1 MTHFGTRCTH
11 VQNIES
17 AVPELRETGVLS
29 AAGLSQSS
37 GGSPEP
43 ARYSGSELREKIM
56 MNSRPSRLLIVDD
69 NEMNRDMF
77 ARRLERKGY
86 VVGLA
91 ENAKELLTRVKQD
104 AVDLVLLDIEMP
116 EISGLD
122 ALQELRQRY
131 SAAELPIIMVTGKA
145 QSDDIVKALDLGA
158 NDYLTK
164 PIDFPVAVA
173 RIGTQLSHKHAQE
186 ALKESEER
194 YALAAL
200 GSNDGLWDWNLL
212 SNVVHFSPRWKAMLG
227 YQEDEIGDTPEQWF
241 ERIHDADRERVKEE
255 IAAHQKGLTPHF
267 ESEHRVVHKDGS
279 FHWMLSRGVAVH
291 DASGNASRMAGSQTD
306 ITEGK
311 VSDPLT
317 GLPNRLL
324 FIDRVGRLVKHMKRR
339 KDHLFAV
346 LFLDLDGFKMIND
359 SMGHL
364 IGDQLLLGVANRLE
378 KCLRSTDTVARLGE
392 TFTVAR
398 LGGDEFTVLLD
409 DIKDPGDA
417 KSAADR
423 MMKAL
428 ASPFILGGKE
438 VFTSVSIGIALS
450 NSAYEQPEE
459 ILRDADTAMY
469 RAKSLGKAR
478 YEVFDADMRA
488 SVMARLQLETDLRRA
503 LERGE
508 FRNFYQPIVA
518 LVSGE
523 IAGFEA
529 LLRWQHPTRGLLAP
543 SEFIPV
549 AEETGLIRELG
560 WWNLREACRQITEWR
575 AGLIAHR
582 HLTISVNLSAKQ
594 FLQPNLVEDIRKLLV
609 ELALPAEALKLE
621 ITEST
626 VMADPSGAV
635 EMLQQIKDL
644 GIRLAIDDFGTG
656 YSSLSYLHRFPLDT
670 LKIDRSF
677 ISVMEENGEGME
689 IARSILPM
697 ANHLRLD
704 VVAEGVET
712 IQQVAL
718 LKRLECKYG
727 QGYYFSRPLSAEG
740 IAALLAGDLAWQT
753 CGQAK

>member
-1 MTHFGTRCTH
+1 
-11 VQNIES
+11 
-17 AVPELRETGVLS
+17 
-29 AAGLSQSS
+29 
-37 GGSPEP
+37 
-43 ARYSGSELREKIM
+43 M
-56 MNSRPSRLLIVDD
+56 MNARQSRLLIVDD
-69 NEMNRDMF
+69 NEMNRDML
-77 ARRLERKGY
+77 ARRLARKGY
-86 VVGLA
+86 VIGLA
-91 ENAKELLTRVKQD
+91 ENAQDLLQRVKQD
-104 AVDLVLLDIEMP
+104 VVDLVLLDIEMP
-116 EISGLD
+116 DISGLD
-122 ALQELRQRY
+122 ALKTLREHY
-131 SAAELPIIMVTGKA
+131 SPAELPIIMVTAKT
-145 QSDDIVKALDLGA
+145 QSEDIVKALDLGA

-164 PIDFPVAVA
+164 PIDFAVAVA
-173 RIGTQLSHKHAQE
+173 RIGTQLSHKKAQE

-194 YALAAL
+194 YALAAR
-200 GSNDGLWDWNLL
+200 GSNDGLWDWNL
-212 SNVVHFSPRWKAMLG
+212 SANVVHFSPRWKAMLG
-227 YQEDEIGDTPEQWF
+227 YQEGEIGERPEEWF
-241 ERIHDADRERVKEE
+241 DRIHDADRERVKKE

-267 ESEHRVVHKDGS
+267 ESEHRVLHKDGS
-279 FHWMLSRGVAVH
+279 FRWMLSRGVAVH
-291 DASGNASRMAGSQTD
+291 DASGNALRMAGSQTD

-324 FIDRVGRLVKHMKRR
+324 FIDRVGRLIKHTKRR
-339 KDHLFAV
+339 KDQLFAV
-346 LFLDLDGFKMIND
+346 LFLDLDGFKMVND

-409 DIKDPGDA
+409 DIKDPSDA
-417 KSAADR
+417 KRAADR

-428 ASPFILGGKE
+428 ASPFLLGGKE

-450 NSAYEQPEE
+450 NSAYEQPED

-488 SVMARLQLETDLRRA
+488 SVMARLQLETDLHRA

-508 FRNFYQPIVA
+508 LRNFYQPIVA
-518 LVSGE
+518 LASGE

-529 LLRWQHPTRGLLAP
+529 LLRWQHPTRGLLGP
-543 SEFIPV
+543 IEFIPV

-560 WWNLREACRQITEWR
+560 WWNLREACRQISEWR
-575 AGLIAHR
+575 GGLIAQR
-582 HLTISVNLSAKQ
+582 RLTISVNLSAKQ
-594 FLQPNLVEDIRKLLV
+594 FLQPNLVEDIRKLLI
-609 ELALPAEALKLE
+609 ELALPPEALKLE

-626 VMADPSGAV
+626 VMADPSAAV
-635 EMLQQIKDL
+635 EMLQQIKSL
-644 GIRLAIDDFGTG
+644 GIHLAIDDFGTG

-677 ISVMEENGEGME
+677 ISGMGDDGEGME
-689 IARSILPM
+689 IARTILPM
-697 ANHLRLD
+697 ANNLRLD

-718 LKRLECKYG
+718 LKKLHCKYG

-740 IAALLAGDLAWQT
+740 TAALLAGDLTWQACEQT
-753 CGQAK
+753 K

>member
-1 MTHFGTRCTH
+1 M
-11 VQNIES
+11 
-17 AVPELRETGVLS
+17 
-29 AAGLSQSS
+29 
-37 GGSPEP
+37 
-43 ARYSGSELREKIM
+43 M
-56 MNSRPSRLLIVDD
+56 MNTRPSRLLIVDD

-86 VVGLA
+86 VIGLA
-91 ENAKELLTRVKQD
+91 EDAKQLLERVKQD

-122 ALQELRQRY
+122 ALKALREHY
-131 SAAELPIIMVTGKA
+131 SPAELPIVMVTAKT
-145 QSDDIVKALDLGA
+145 QSDDIVTALDLGA

-173 RIGTQLSHKHAQE
+173 RIGTQLSHKRAQE

-194 YALAAL
+194 YALASR
-200 GSNDGLWDWNLL
+200 GSNDGLWDWNL
-212 SNVVHFSPRWKAMLG
+212 SANVVHFSPRWKAMLG
-227 YQEDEIGDTPEQWF
+227 YEEGEIGDTPEEWF
-241 ERIHDADRERVKEE
+241 GRIHDADRERVKEE
-255 IAAHQKGLTPHF
+255 IAAHQKGLNPHF
-267 ESEHRVVHKDGS
+267 ESEHRMLHKDGS
-279 FHWMLSRGVAVH
+279 FRWMLSRGVAVH
-291 DASGNASRMAGSQTD
+291 DASRKVLRMAGSQTD

-324 FIDRVGRLVKHMKRR
+324 FIDRVGRLVKHTKRR
-339 KDHLFAV
+339 KDQLFAV

-409 DIKDPGDA
+409 HIKDPSDA
-417 KSAADR
+417 KRAAER

-428 ASPFILGGKE
+428 ALPFILGGKE

-450 NSAYEQPEE
+450 NSAYEQPED

-488 SVMARLQLETDLRRA
+488 SVMARLQLETDLHRA

-508 FRNFYQPIVA
+508 LRNFYQPIVA
-518 LVSGE
+518 LASGE

-529 LLRWQHPTRGLLAP
+529 LLRWQHPTRGLLGP
-543 SEFIPV
+543 IEFIPV

-560 WWNLREACRQITEWR
+560 WWNLREACRQISVWR
-575 AGLIAHR
+575 ANLLAHPR
-582 HLTISVNLSAKQ
+582 LTISVNLSAKQ
-594 FLQPNLVEDIRKLLV
+594 FLQPNLVEDIRKLLG
-609 ELALPAEALKLE
+609 ELALPPEALKLE

-626 VMADPSGAV
+626 VMADPSAAV
-635 EMLQQIKDL
+635 EMLQQIKSL
-644 GIRLAIDDFGTG
+644 GIHLAIDDFGTG

-677 ISVMEENGEGME
+677 ISGMGDDGEGME
-689 IARSILPM
+689 IARTILPM
-697 ANHLRLD
+697 ANNLRLD

-712 IQQVAL
+712 MQQVAL
-718 LKRLECKYG
+718 LKKLHCKYG
-727 QGYYFSRPLSAEG
+727 QGYYFSKPLTAEG
-740 IAALLAGDLAWQT
+740 TAALLAGDLTWQACEQT
-753 CGQAK
+753 K

>member
-1 MTHFGTRCTH
+1 MT
-11 VQNIES
+11 
-17 AVPELRETGVLS
+17 
-29 AAGLSQSS
+29 
-37 GGSPEP
+37 
-43 ARYSGSELREKIM
+43 
-56 MNSRPSRLLIVDD
+56 MNARPSRLLIVDD
-69 NEMNRDMF
+69 NEMNRDML
-77 ARRLERKGY
+77 ARRLARKGY
-86 VVGLA
+86 VIGLA
-91 ENAKELLTRVKQD
+91 ENAKGLLERVKQD

-116 EISGLD
+116 EVSGLD
-122 ALQELRQRY
+122 ALKALREHY
-131 SAAELPIIMVTGKA
+131 SAAELPIIMVTAKT
-145 QSDDIVKALDLGA
+145 QSDDIVTALDLGA

-173 RIGTQLSHKHAQE
+173 RIGTQLSHKQAQE
-186 ALKESEER
+186 SLKESEER
-194 YALAAL
+194 YALAAR
-200 GSNDGLWDWNLL
+200 GSNDGLWDWNL
-212 SNVVHFSPRWKAMLG
+212 SANVVHFSPRWKSMLG
-227 YQEDEIGDTPEQWF
+227 YQEGQIGNAPEEWF
-241 ERIHDADRERVKEE
+241 DRIHDADRERVKEE

-267 ESEHRVVHKDGS
+267 ESEHRVLHKDGT
-279 FHWMLSRGVAVH
+279 FRWMLSRGVAVQ
-291 DASGNASRMAGSQTD
+291 DASGNALRMAGSQTD

-324 FIDRVGRLVKHMKRR
+324 FIDRVGRLIKHTKRR
-339 KDHLFAV
+339 KDQLFAV

-364 IGDQLLLGVANRLE
+364 VGDQLLLGVAQRLE
-378 KCLRSTDTVARLGE
+378 KCLRATDTVARLGE
-392 TFTVAR
+392 SFTVAR

-409 DIKDPGDA
+409 DIKDPSDA
-417 KSAADR
+417 KRAADR

-450 NSAYEQPEE
+450 NSAYEQPEDM
-459 ILRDADTAMY
+459 LRDADTAMY
-469 RAKSLGKAR
+469 RAKSQGKAR

-488 SVMARLQLETDLRRA
+488 SVLARLQLETDLRHA

-529 LLRWQHPTRGLLAP
+529 LLRWQHPTRGLLGP
-543 SEFIPV
+543 IEFIPV

-560 WWNLREACRQITEWR
+560 WWNLREACRQISEWR
-575 AGLIAHR
+575 AGIIAHS
-582 HLTISVNLSAKQ
+582 HLTMSVNLSAKQ
-594 FLQPNLVEDIRKLLV
+594 FLQPNLVEDIRKLLG
-609 ELALPAEALKLE
+609 ELALPPEALKLE

-626 VMADPSGAV
+626 VMADPSAAV
-635 EMLQQIKDL
+635 EMLHQIKSL
-644 GIRLAIDDFGTG
+644 GIHLAIDDFGTG

-677 ISVMEENGEGME
+677 ISGMGDDGEGME
-689 IARSILPM
+689 IARTILPM
-697 ANHLRLD
+697 ANNLRLD

-718 LKRLECKYG
+718 LKKLHCKYG
-727 QGYYFSRPLSAEG
+727 QGYYFSRPLSAERTT
-740 IAALLAGDLAWQT
+740 ALLAGDLAWQAPVQT
-753 CGQAK
+753 K

>member
-1 MTHFGTRCTH
+1 
-11 VQNIES
+11 
-17 AVPELRETGVLS
+17 
-29 AAGLSQSS
+29 
-37 GGSPEP
+37 
-43 ARYSGSELREKIM
+43 M
-56 MNSRPSRLLIVDD
+56 MNSRPTRLLIVDD
-69 NEMNRDMF
+69 NEMNRDML

-91 ENAKELLTRVKQD
+91 ENAQELLQRVKQD
-104 AVDLVLLDIEMP
+104 AVDLVLLDVEMP

-122 ALQELRQRY
+122 ALQKLRECY
-131 SAAELPIIMVTGKA
+131 SAAELPIIMVTAKT

-158 NDYLTK
+158 NDYLAK

-173 RIGTQLSHKHAQE
+173 RIGTQLSHKRAQE

-194 YALAAL
+194 YALAAR
-200 GSNDGLWDWNLL
+200 GSNDGLWDWSL
-212 SNVVHFSPRWKAMLG
+212 SANVMYFSARWKAMLG
-227 YQEDEIGDTPEQWF
+227 YQEGEIGDRPEEWF
-241 ERIHDADRERVKEE
+241 DRIHDADRERVKKE
-255 IAAHQKGLTPHF
+255 IAAHQEGLTPHF
-267 ESEHRVVHKDGS
+267 ESEHRVLHKDES
-279 FHWMLSRGVAVH
+279 FRWMLSRGVAIH
-291 DASGNASRMAGSQTD
+291 DVSGNVLRMAGSQTD

-324 FIDRVGRLVKHMKRR
+324 FIDRVGRLVEHRKRHEN
-339 KDHLFAV
+339 HLFAV

-359 SMGHL
+359 SLGHL
-364 IGDQLLLGVANRLE
+364 IGDQLLLGVASRLE

-409 DIKDPGDA
+409 DIKDPSDA
-417 KSAADR
+417 KRAADR
-423 MMKAL
+423 LMKAL
-428 ASPFILGGKE
+428 ASPFLLGGKE

-450 NSAYEQPEE
+450 TSAYENPED

-488 SVMARLQLETDLRRA
+488 GVMARLQLETDLRRA

-508 FRNFYQPIVA
+508 FQNFYQPIVA
-518 LVSGE
+518 LDSGE

-529 LLRWQHPTRGLLAP
+529 LSRWQHPTRGLLGP
-543 SEFIPV
+543 NEFIPV

-560 WWNLREACRQITEWR
+560 WWNLREACRQISEWR
-575 AGLIAHR
+575 AGSLANR

-594 FLQPNLVEDIRKLLV
+594 FLQPNLVEDIRKLLN
-609 ELALPAEALKLE
+609 ELALPPEALKLE

-626 VMADPSGAV
+626 VMTDPTGAV
-635 EMLQQIKDL
+635 EMLQQIKSL

-677 ISVMEENGEGME
+677 VSGMGDDGEGME
-689 IARSILPM
+689 IARTILPM
-697 ANHLRLD
+697 ANSLRLD

-718 LKRLECKYG
+718 LQKLQCKYG

-740 IAALLAGDLAWQT
+740 TAALLAGELAWQA
-753 CGQAK
+753 CEQPV

>member
-1 MTHFGTRCTH
+1 MNPCT
-11 VQNIES
+11 
-17 AVPELRETGVLS
+17 
-29 AAGLSQSS
+29 
-37 GGSPEP
+37 
-43 ARYSGSELREKIM
+43 
-56 MNSRPSRLLIVDD
+56 SRLLIVDD
-69 NEMNRDMF
+69 NEMNRDML
-77 ARRLERKGY
+77 ARRLARKGY
-86 VVGLA
+86 EIAVTQSA
-91 ENAKELLTRVKQD
+91 HDLLERVKLD
-104 AVDLVLLDIEMP
+104 GTDLVLLDIEMP
-116 EISGLD
+116 EVSGLD
-122 ALQELRQRY
+122 ALKTLREAY
-131 SAAELPIIMVTGKA
+131 SAIELPIIMVTAKN
-145 QSDDIVKALDLGA
+145 QSEDIVKALDLGA

-164 PIDFPVAVA
+164 PIDFPVALA
-173 RIGTQLSHKHAQE
+173 RIGTQLSHKRAQE

-194 YALAAL
+194 YALAAR
-200 GSNDGLWDWNLL
+200 GSNDGLWDWNL
-212 SNVVHFSPRWKAMLG
+212 SANVVHFSPRWKAMLG
-227 YQEDEIGDTPEQWF
+227 YQEAQIGDRPEEWF

-267 ESEHRVVHKDGS
+267 ESEHRVLHKDGS
-279 FHWMLSRGVAVH
+279 FRWMLSRGVAVH
-291 DASGNASRMAGSQTD
+291 DTSGNPLRMAGSQTD

-324 FIDRVGRLVKHMKRR
+324 FIDRVGRLVKHTKRR

-359 SMGHL
+359 GMGHL
-364 IGDQLLLGVANRLE
+364 IGDQLLLGVAHRLE

-409 DIKDPGDA
+409 DIKDPDDA
-417 KSAADR
+417 KRAADR

-428 ASPFILGGKE
+428 AAPFILGGKE

-450 NSAYEQPEE
+450 TSAYEQPEE
-459 ILRDADTAMY
+459 MLRDADTAMY

-488 SVMARLQLETDLRRA
+488 SVMARLQLETDLHRA

-508 FRNFYQPIVA
+508 LRNFYQPIVA
-518 LVSGE
+518 LASGE

-529 LLRWQHPTRGLLAP
+529 LLRWQHPTRGLLGP
-543 SEFIPV
+543 IEFIPV

-560 WWNLREACRQITEWR
+560 WWNLREACRQISEWR
-575 AGLIAHR
+575 GGLIAQR
-582 HLTISVNLSAKQ
+582 RLTISVNLSAKQ
-594 FLQPNLVEDIRKLLV
+594 FLQPNLVEDIRKLLI
-609 ELALPAEALKLE
+609 ELALPPDALKLE

-626 VMADPSGAV
+626 VMADPSAAV
-635 EMLQQIKDL
+635 EMLQQIKSL
-644 GIRLAIDDFGTG
+644 GIHLAIDDFGTG

-677 ISVMEENGEGME
+677 ISGMGDDGQGME
-689 IARSILPM
+689 IARTILPM
-697 ANHLRLD
+697 ANNLRLD

-718 LKRLECKYG
+718 LKKLHCKYG

-740 IAALLAGDLAWQT
+740 TAALLAGDLTWQACEQT
-753 CGQAK
+753 K

>member
-1 MTHFGTRCTH
+1 MTM
-11 VQNIES
+11 N
-17 AVPELRETGVLS
+17 
-29 AAGLSQSS
+29 
-37 GGSPEP
+37 
-43 ARYSGSELREKIM
+43 ARP
-56 MNSRPSRLLIVDD
+56 NRLLIVDD
-69 NEMNRDMF
+69 NEMNRDML
-77 ARRLERKGY
+77 ARRLARKGY
-86 VVGLA
+86 VIGLA
-91 ENAKELLTRVKQD
+91 ENAKGLLERVKQD
-104 AVDLVLLDIEMP
+104 SVDLVLLDIEMP
-116 EISGLD
+116 EVTGLD
-122 ALQELRQRY
+122 ALKTLRQHF
-131 SAAELPIIMVTGKA
+131 SPAELPIIMVTAKT
-145 QSDDIVKALDLGA
+145 QSDDIVTALDLGA

-173 RIGTQLSHKHAQE
+173 RIGTQLSHKQAQE

-194 YALAAL
+194 YALAAR
-200 GSNDGLWDWNLL
+200 GSNDGLWDWSLAAD
-212 SNVVHFSPRWKAMLG
+212 VVHFSPRWKSMLG
-227 YQEDEIGDTPEQWF
+227 YQEDQIGDRPEEWF
-241 ERIHDADRERVKEE
+241 DRIHDTDRERVKEE

-267 ESEHRVVHKDGS
+267 ESEHRVLHKDGT
-279 FHWMLSRGVAVH
+279 FRWMLSRGVAVH
-291 DASGNASRMAGSQTD
+291 DASGNTLRMAGSQTD

-324 FIDRVGRLVKHMKRR
+324 FIDRVGRLLKHTKRR
-339 KDHLFAV
+339 KDQLFAV

-359 SMGHL
+359 SMGHQ
-364 IGDQLLLGVANRLE
+364 IGDQLLLGVASRLE
-378 KCLRSTDTVARLGE
+378 KCLRSSDTVARLGE

-409 DIKDPGDA
+409 DIKDPSDA
-417 KSAADR
+417 KRAADR

-428 ASPFILGGKE
+428 APPFILGGKE

-450 NSAYEQPEE
+450 NSAYEQPED

-469 RAKSLGKAR
+469 RAKSQGKAR

-488 SVMARLQLETDLRRA
+488 SVMARLQLENDLRHA

-529 LLRWQHPTRGLLAP
+529 LLRWQHPTRGLLGP
-543 SEFIPV
+543 IEFIPV

-560 WWNLREACRQITEWR
+560 WWNLREACRQISEWR
-575 AGLIAHR
+575 AGVDAHA
-582 HLTISVNLSAKQ
+582 HLTMSVNLSAKQ

-609 ELALPAEALKLE
+609 ELALPPKALKLE

-626 VMADPSGAV
+626 VMADPTAAV
-635 EMLQQIKDL
+635 EMLQQIKSL
-644 GIRLAIDDFGTG
+644 GIDLAIDDFGTG

-677 ISVMEENGEGME
+677 ISGMGDDEEGME
-689 IARSILPM
+689 IARTILPM
-697 ANHLRLD
+697 ANNLQLD

-712 IQQVAL
+712 IQQVAF
-718 LKRLECKYG
+718 LKKLQCKYG

-740 IAALLAGDLAWQT
+740 TTALLAEDLAWQAPVQT
-753 CGQAK
+753 K